1 MLENLSSIDFFRL
14 LTNNEPEFVDLF
26 IANHSGSLS
35 CAYHLF
41 QEVSD
46 QLEEVNWDKFIV

>member
-26 IANHSGSLS
+26 SAKHSDSLS

-41 QEVSD
+41 QKVSN
-46 QLEEVNWDKFIV
+46 QLEEVS